1 MTERTKLQVAIVG
14 GGIAGLT
21 AAIALKSHAGIDVQI
36 YERASKL
43 QEIGASIAL
52 GPNGLRTLD
61 QLGIQNALDE
71 SIAFRNTKTRLPH
84 IYCHYKTNEVVL
96 AQKHVG
102 QVDDR
107 HLTSRYHRP
116 HLQQALLEHIDP
128 AQLHLGKAFQ
138 SVIFDNSTEKLF
150 IKFIDGTVATADI
163 LLGSD
168 GIHSPIRQQFVPSSG
183 TKWTGWVTFRS
194 VFPFSHV
201 SHIPDLPEEASHF
214 HGPDRT
220 LFQSRL
226 GKGLY
231 TVVGSY
237 QSDPDAA
244 DAPYKDATWNS
255 DGDTKVLKE
264 YYKDWSPLIR
274 AIVDAVPY
282 TRIYPNA
289 AAHGLD
295 TWVLGNG
302 RVTLAGDAAHAHGGA
317 FAAGGSLAIDDAWAF
332 AASILEICPK
342 NATVL
347 PSGDDIARALGV
359 YERTRKPHTD
369 RVLSTVH
376 EGNKAK
382 VANIGKAV
390 TDEELRA
397 RIVSG
402 SGDKAWI
409 HEHDVQAAF
418 RDALAKEVT
427 SSRTEARL

>member
-1 MTERTKLQVAIVG
+1 M
-14 GGIAGLT
+14 
-21 AAIALKSHAGIDVQI
+21 
-36 YERASKL
+36 
-43 QEIGASIAL
+43 
-52 GPNGLRTLD
+52 LRTA
-61 QLGIQNALDE
+61 G
-71 SIAFRNTKTRLPH
+71 
-84 IYCHYKTNEVVL
+84 
-96 AQKHVG
+96 
-102 QVDDR
+102 

-116 HLQQALLEHIDP
+116 HLQQALLEHIDS
-128 AQLHLGKAFQ
+128 AQLHLVKSFK
-138 SVIFDNSTEKLF
+138 SVVFNDSAQELD
-150 IKFIDGTVATADI
+150 IKFADGTTATADI

-168 GIHSPIRQQFVPSSG
+168 GIHSPIRQQYVPTSA

-194 VFPFSHV
+194 VFPISYV
-201 SHIPDLPEEASHF
+201 SHIADLPEEASHF

-237 QSDPDAA
+237 QSDPNAP
-244 DAPYKDATWNS
+244 DAPYRDAIWNS
-255 DGDTKVLKE
+255 DGDTKVLRE
-264 YYKDWSPLIR
+264 YYKDWSPLTR
-274 AIVDAVPY
+274 AIVDAVPH

-289 AAHGLD
+289 AAEGID

-332 AASILEICPK
+332 AASLLDAFPQG
-342 NATVL
+342 ATHL
-347 PSGDDIARALGV
+347 PSGDDITRALRV
-359 YERTRKPHTD
+359 YESTRKPHTD

-382 VANIGKAV
+382 IAGIGKVV

-397 RIVSG
+397 RIESG

-409 HEHDVQAAF
+409 HEHDVVATF
-418 RDALAKEVT
+418 REALAKETAT
-427 SSRTEARL
+427 SRKKSGCRL